1 MRAEEHARQISRATL
16 DYGNFVRE
24 QKVRIFIF
32 SPVASLLFARVYADT
47 EPWFRDIF
55 ASSTK
60 EEAIQNQYEFFI
72 QRMGGP
78 ALYSQR
84 KGD

>member
-1 MRAEEHARQISRATL
+1 MREEHERQIMQATP
-16 DYGNFVRE
+16 GNFVRE
-24 QKVRIFIF
+24 LKAGVFIQL
-32 SPVASLLFARVYADT
+32 PVGTVLSRVYADT
-47 EPWFRDIF
+47 EQWFRNIF
-55 ASSTK
+55 SSSTK

-84 KGD
+84 KGG

>member
-1 MRAEEHARQISRATL
+1 MHASL

-24 QKVRIFIF
+24 QKVRIFICP
-32 SPVASLLFARVYADT
+32 PVASRLFARVFADT
-47 EPWFRDIF
+47 EQWFRDIF
-55 ASSTK
+55 ASATK

-78 ALYSQR
+78 ALYTQR